1 MSENIVVGLDI
12 GTTKICAIV
21 GSSDNHGNLNILG
34 VGKAPSE
41 GLNRGVVTNIEK
53 TVKSIQQAVEE
64 AKHMSG
70 LEIKSVTVGIAGDHI
85 QSFQSRGVITIA
97 GPHHEISENDVNR
110 LLADTKKIALPS
122 DRQII
127 HVIPQEF
134 IVDGQDGVTDPIGMT
149 GIRMEANVHIITGL
163 VTAIRN
169 IERCVEKAGLKVD
182 DIVLEP
188 IASSLA
194 VLTPEEKEV
203 GVALLD
209 IGGGTTDLAIFEEKT
224 IRKTSVIAIAGKMVT
239 DDIRKGLGILQEQ
252 AEQLKTEYGS
262 AHMSEVFDDEPIII
276 PGISGR
282 PPKEVGKGTLCQ
294 IIEPRMQEIFEIV
307 RDEIKASGYSKRLSA
322 GLVITGGGSL
332 VRGTATLAR
341 EVIGMDVKIGI
352 PGGLYGGVVDEV
364 ASPKYATSV
373 GLVIHS
379 LKAGKGQQ
387 AISMK
392 ELNKIEDSLPETEK
406 PKSKPEPKETGTK
419 KGLTGFVEKA
429 KGWFDEL

>member
-1 MSENIVVGLDI
+1 MEKIVVGLDI

-21 GSSDNHGNLNILG
+21 GATDAQGNLNILG

-41 GLNRGVVTNIEK
+41 GLSRGVVTNIEK
-53 TVKSIQQAVEE
+53 TVKSIRQAVDE
-64 AKHMSG
+64 AQHMSG

-110 LLADTKKIALPS
+110 LLSDTRKIALPS

-127 HVIPQEF
+127 HVIPQQF

-169 IERCVEKAGLKVD
+169 IERCVEKAGLLVD

-224 IRKTSVIAIAGKMVT
+224 IRKTAVIAIAGKMVT

-252 AEQLKTEYGS
+252 AESLKTEYG
-262 AHMSEVFDDEPIII
+262 ATHMSEIVDNDPIII
-276 PGISGR
+276 QGISGR

-294 IIEPRMQEIFEIV
+294 IIEPRMQEIFEMV
-307 RDEIKASGYSKRLSA
+307 RDEIKAAGFSKNLSA
-322 GLVITGGGSL
+322 GLVITGGGAL
-332 VRGTATLAR
+332 IRGTTTLAR
-341 EVIGMDVKIGI
+341 EIIGLDVKIGI
-352 PGGLYGGVVDEV
+352 PGGIYGGVISEV
-364 ASPKYATSV
+364 MSPKYATSV
-373 GLVIHS
+373 GLVIHG
-379 LKAGKGQQ
+379 LNAGKGQK
-387 AISMK
+387 AISMR
-392 ELNKIEDSLPETEK
+392 ELNSMEEKMPEQKAEPVK
-406 PKSKPEPKETGTK
+406 PTST
-419 KGLTGFVEKA
+419 VSEKA
-429 KGWFDEL
+429 KKPGELIEKLKKWFDDI